1 MSCPICND
9 GGWVSTFIGPTSELI
24 ESMGLK
30 TGDKLT
36 GTDRCPACLIVG
48 RQEPVSPSV
57 SGMVHDG
64 WVLLAQKAVSMNTN
78 SQSQG

>member
-1 MSCPICND
+1 MPCPICND
-9 GGWVSTFIGPTSELI
+9 GGWVSTFIWPTSELI

-64 WVLLAQKAVSMNTN
+64 WVLLAQKAVSANEN
-78 SQSQG
+78 QQSQG